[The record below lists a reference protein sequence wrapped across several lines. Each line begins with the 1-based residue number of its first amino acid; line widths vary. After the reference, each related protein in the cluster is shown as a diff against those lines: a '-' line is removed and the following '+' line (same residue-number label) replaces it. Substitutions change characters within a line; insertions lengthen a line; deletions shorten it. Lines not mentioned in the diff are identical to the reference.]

1 MRYSNFAYIIRLL
14 FALFIIFDISNATMI
29 SVCPDGCNQ
38 SRIQPAINAADPGDI
53 ILVSSGLYVENIN
66 ISKKLTLQG
75 VDTGSGK
82 PNIDA
87 DFFESGIVLSADGIT
102 LDGFNITNSSGPAYF
117 NWSGIDIRSINN
129 TICNNVITDSENG
142 IIIKNSSFDIIRN
155 NTISNNY
162 GIGIQILSSNNISLI
177 GNNISANRNGA
188 ILLNFSKNNSI
199 YFNII
204 NNSYDGLILKLS
216 SLNYITNNT
225 IMNSTH
231 KGITSEQAIENY
243 VCGNKFSNNEINFSL
258 NFYFN
263 NKVCTSQIQRSNNGN
278 WTTNNWS
285 YNFGNISNVS
295 PISINPISTDNESSN
310 KWMPVESVESSPYE
324 PIENPNSQPPG
335 TDTETKTADNVKTK
349 SHKESS
355 GSSDDGFWITH
366 PLVEPPKTTPNIE
379 PATATPAA
387 EEKATAEA
395 APAAAEKQGSEL
407 KDIIAYI
414 GLFAGAFIMIIS
426 TAYRGR
432 EPPIDDDDLDDIGG
446 FGNSKISKDPSSG
459 WR

>member
-1 MRYSNFAYIIRLL
+1 M
-14 FALFIIFDISNATMI
+14 IF
-29 SVCPDGCNQ
+29 VCPDGCNH

-53 ILVSSGLYVENIN
+53 ILVSSGTYVENIN
-66 ISKKLTLQG
+66 VSKNLTLHG
-75 VDTGSGK
+75 VDSGSGK
-82 PNIDA
+82 PIIDA

-117 NWSGIDIRSINN
+117 NWSGIDIRSNNN
-129 TICNNVITDSENG
+129 TISNNIITNNENG
-142 IIIKNSSFDIIRN
+142 ITIKNSSYDIIKN
-155 NTISNNY
+155 NTIKNNY
-162 GIGIQILSSNNISLI
+162 GIGIQILSSNNLSLI

-188 ILLNFSKNNSI
+188 ILLSYSKNNSI

-204 NNSYDGLILKLS
+204 SSSYDGLILKLS
-216 SLNYITNNT
+216 SFNYIADNT
-225 IMNSTH
+225 IIYNTH

-243 VCGNKFSNNEINFSL
+243 VCGNSFRNNKINFSL
-258 NFYFN
+258 SFYFN
-263 NKVCTSQIQRSNNGN
+263 NKICSSQIQMNYSGN
-278 WTTNNWS
+278 WTTSNWS
-285 YNFGNISNVS
+285 YNFGNESKAGLISL
-295 PISINPISTDNESSN
+295 NPLSNDNESRN
-310 KWMPVESVESSPYE
+310 IWVPVELSPFE
-324 PIENPNSQPPG
+324 ADDNPKPQSDG
-335 TDTETKTADNVKTK
+335 TDIETKAADNVNTK

-355 GSSDDGFWITH
+355 GSSDDGFWISH

-379 PATATPAA
+379 PATAAPAA
-387 EEKATAEA
+387 NENKTAEA
-395 APAAAEKQGSEL
+395 AFAAAEKQGSEL

-446 FGNSKISKDPSSG
+446 FRNGKISKDPSSG